1 MGIVRFI
8 NALRGISFMVTIYDI
23 NPNSLINKAAE
34 ELKKIDSIKPTSWVS
49 FVKTGTHKERPPVDK
64 DFWYKRSASILRK
77 IYIYGPIGISK
88 LRVKYGGK
96 KSRGTKPEEF
106 RKAGGNI
113 IRKIL
118 QQLEKA
124 ELIRQTEI
132 GVHKGRVITP
142 KGKKFLDGVAKSLKK
157 EGY

>member
-1 MGIVRFI
+1 MDIVRFI
-8 NALRGISFMVTIYDI
+8 NAIKGISFMVTIYDV
-23 NPNSLINKAAE
+23 NPNSLISKAAE
-34 ELKKIDSIKPTSWVS
+34 ELKKIEIIKPTSWVS
-49 FVKTGTHKERPPVDK
+49 FVKTGVHKERPPADK

-77 IYIYGPIGISK
+77 IYIYGPIGVSK
-88 LRVKYGGK
+88 LRIKYGGK

-124 ELIRQTEI
+124 ELIKQIEI
-132 GVHKGRVITP
+132 GVHKGRIITP
-142 KGKKFLDGVAKSLKK
+142 KGKKFLDNIAKGLKK
-157 EGY
+157 

>member
-1 MGIVRFI
+1 
-8 NALRGISFMVTIYDI
+8 MVTIYDV

-34 ELKKIDSIKPTSWVS
+34 ELKKIEVIKPSSWS
-49 FVKTGTHKERPPVDK
+49 IFVKTGVGRERPPVDK

-77 IYIYGPIGISK
+77 IYIYGPIGVSK

-96 KSRGTKPEEF
+96 KNRGTKPEEF

-142 KGKKFLDGVAKSLKK
+142 KGKKFLDSVAKGLKK
-157 EGY
+157 